1 MNSNSRLTRTRSW
14 SAVICLALL
23 AGCSGTIR
31 DFEPAP
37 PSPAEIRAHVARLL
51 PPGTKDREA
60 WAADVQ
66 VAFTS
71 LEITPSASNL
81 CAALAVA
88 EQESGITADPPVAG
102 LPKIAWSEIERRA
115 DSLGIPMLA
124 VRIAL
129 KLPSPN
135 GDSYGERLDT
145 VRTERELSLIF
156 EDFISM
162 VPLGKRLFG
171 DLNPVR
177 TAGAMQVSVAFAEQH
192 AKRRTYPYLVTD
204 SIRREVFT
212 RHGGM
217 YFGIA
222 HLLDYPASYDS
233 QLYRFADFNAGHYA
247 SRNAA
252 FQEAVSLASG
262 IRLALDGDLII
273 HGNSASDAPGAT
285 ERAVRTL
292 GKSIDMDER
301 AIRRALEE
309 GDTEAFEDS
318 RLYKRVFEL
327 AEKRAGRPL
336 ARAVLPQIAL
346 AGPKISRKLTTGWFA
361 KRVETRYRRCLARG
375 GESADA

>member
-1 MNSNSRLTRTRSW
+1 MHSILRLTRARTW
-14 SAVICLALL
+14 SATISLALL

-37 PSPAEIRAHVARLL
+37 ASPAEIRAHVARLL
-51 PPGTKDREA
+51 PPGTKDRDG
-60 WAADVQ
+60 WATDVQ

-71 LEITPSASNL
+71 LELTPSVSNL

-115 DSLGIPMLA
+115 DKLGIPMLA

-192 AKRRTYPYLVTD
+192 AKRRTYPYLVPD

-222 HLLDYPASYDS
+222 HLLDYSASYDS
-233 QLYRFADFNAGHYA
+233 PLYRFADFNAGRYA

-252 FQEAVSLASG
+252 FQKAVSAASG
-262 IRLALDGDLII
+262 IKLALDGDLII
-273 HGNSASDAPGAT
+273 HGKAASDPGAT

-309 GDTEAFEDS
+309 GDTEGFEDT

-327 AEKRAGRPL
+327 AEQREGRPL

>member
-1 MNSNSRLTRTRSW
+1 MHSILRLTRARTW
-14 SAVICLALL
+14 SAAITLSLL

-31 DFEPAP
+31 DFEPTP
-37 PSPAEIRAHVARLL
+37 LSPTEVRAQVLRLL
-51 PPGTKDREA
+51 PSGTADREG
-60 WAADVQ
+60 WAADIQ

-88 EQESGITADPPVAG
+88 EQESGLTADPPVAG
-102 LPKIAWSEIERRA
+102 LPKMAWSEIERRA
-115 DSLGIPMLA
+115 DRLGVPMLA

-177 TAGAMQVSVAFAEQH
+177 TGGAMQVNVAFAEHH
-192 AKRRTYPYLVTD
+192 ARARTYPYLVTD

-222 HLLDYPASYDS
+222 HLLDYPANYESP
-233 QLYRFADFNAGHYA
+233 LYRFADFNAGRYA

-252 FQEAVSLASG
+252 FQKAVSAASG
-262 IRLALDGDLII
+262 IRLVLDGDLIAY
-273 HGNSASDAPGAT
+273 GRAASDPGAT

-292 GKSIDMDER
+292 SESIDMDDG
-301 AIRRALEE
+301 AIRRALE
-309 GDTEAFEDS
+309 DNDSDAFGES

-327 AEKRAGRPL
+327 AEKHERRALP
-336 ARAVLPQIAL
+336 RAVLPQIAL
-346 AGPKISRKLTTGWFA
+346 AGPKISRKLTTAWFA
-361 KRVETRYRRCLARG
+361 KRVDTRYRRCLARG
-375 GESADA
+375 GASSNA

>member
-1 MNSNSRLTRTRSW
+1 MHSILRLTRARTW
-14 SAVICLALL
+14 SATISLALL

-37 PSPAEIRAHVARLL
+37 ASPAEIRAHVARLL
-51 PPGTKDREA
+51 PPGTKDRDG
-60 WAADVQ
+60 WATDVQ

-71 LEITPSASNL
+71 LELTPSVSNL

-115 DSLGIPMLA
+115 DKLGIPMLA

-192 AKRRTYPYLVTD
+192 AKRRTYPYLVPD

-222 HLLDYPASYDS
+222 HLLDYPANYDS
-233 QLYRFADFNAGHYA
+233 PLYRFADFNAGRYA

-252 FQEAVSLASG
+252 FQKAVSAASG
-262 IRLALDGDLII
+262 IKLALDGDLII
-273 HGNSASDAPGAT
+273 HGKAASDPGAT

-309 GDTEAFEDS
+309 GDTEGFEDT

-327 AEKRAGRPL
+327 AEQREGRPL

>member
-1 MNSNSRLTRTRSW
+1 MHSILRLTRARTW
-14 SAVICLALL
+14 SAAITLSLL

-31 DFEPAP
+31 DFEPTP
-37 PSPAEIRAHVARLL
+37 LSPTEVRAQVLRLL
-51 PPGTKDREA
+51 PSGTADREG
-60 WAADVQ
+60 WAADIQ

-88 EQESGITADPPVAG
+88 EQESGLTADPPVAG
-102 LPKIAWSEIERRA
+102 LPKMAWSEIERRA
-115 DSLGIPMLA
+115 NRLGVPMLA

-177 TAGAMQVSVAFAEQH
+177 TGGAMQVSVAFAEHH
-192 AKRRTYPYLVTD
+192 ARARTYPYLVTD

-222 HLLDYPASYDS
+222 HLLDYPANYESP
-233 QLYRFADFNAGHYA
+233 LYRFADFNAGRYA

-252 FQEAVSLASG
+252 FQKAVSAASG
-262 IRLALDGDLII
+262 IRLVLDGDLIAY
-273 HGNSASDAPGAT
+273 GRSASDPGAT

-292 GKSIDMDER
+292 SESIDMDDG
-301 AIRRALEE
+301 AIRRALE
-309 GDTEAFEDS
+309 DNDSDAFGES

-327 AEKRAGRPL
+327 AEKHERRALP
-336 ARAVLPQIAL
+336 RAVLPQIAL
-346 AGPKISRKLTTGWFA
+346 AGPKISRKLTTAWFA
-361 KRVETRYRRCLARG
+361 KRVDTRYRRCLARG
-375 GESADA
+375 GASSNA

>member
-1 MNSNSRLTRTRSW
+1 MHSILRLTRARTW
-14 SAVICLALL
+14 SAAITLSLL

-31 DFEPAP
+31 DFEPTP
-37 PSPAEIRAHVARLL
+37 LSPTEVRAQVLRLL
-51 PPGTKDREA
+51 PSGTADREG
-60 WAADVQ
+60 WAADIQ

-88 EQESGITADPPVAG
+88 EQESGLTADPPVAG
-102 LPKIAWSEIERRA
+102 LPKMAWSEIERRA
-115 DSLGIPMLA
+115 DRLGVPMLA

-177 TAGAMQVSVAFAEQH
+177 TGGAMQVSVAFAEHH
-192 AKRRTYPYLVTD
+192 ARARTYPYLVTD

-222 HLLDYPASYDS
+222 HLLDYPANYESP
-233 QLYRFADFNAGHYA
+233 LYRFADFNAGRYA

-252 FQEAVSLASG
+252 FQKAVSAASG
-262 IRLALDGDLII
+262 IRLVLDGDLIAY
-273 HGNSASDAPGAT
+273 GRAASDPGAT

-292 GKSIDMDER
+292 SESIDMDDG
-301 AIRRALEE
+301 AIRRALE
-309 GDTEAFEDS
+309 DNDSDAFGES

-327 AEKRAGRPL
+327 AEKHERRALP
-336 ARAVLPQIAL
+336 RAVLPQIAL
-346 AGPKISRKLTTGWFA
+346 AGPKISRKLTTAWFA
-361 KRVETRYRRCLARG
+361 KRVDTRYRRCLARG
-375 GESADA
+375 GASSNA

>member
-1 MNSNSRLTRTRSW
+1 MHSILRLTRARTWGAAITLS
-14 SAVICLALL
+14 LL

-31 DFEPAP
+31 DFEPTP
-37 PSPAEIRAHVARLL
+37 LSPTQVRAQVLHLL
-51 PPGTKDREA
+51 PPGTDDREG
-60 WAADVQ
+60 WAADIQ

-71 LEITPSASNL
+71 LEITPSVSNV

-88 EQESGITADPPVAG
+88 EQESGLTADPPVAG
-102 LPKIAWSEIERRA
+102 LPKMAWSEIERRA
-115 DSLGIPMLA
+115 DRLGVPMLA

-135 GDSYGERLDT
+135 GDAYGERLDT

-177 TAGAMQVSVAFAEQH
+177 TGGAMQVSVAFAEQH
-192 AKRRTYPYLVTD
+192 ARARTYPYLVTD

-222 HLLDYPASYDS
+222 HLLDYPANYDRP
-233 QLYRFADFNAGHYA
+233 LYRFADFNAGRYA

-252 FQEAVSLASG
+252 FQKAVSAASG
-262 IRLALDGDLII
+262 IRLALDGDLITP
-273 HGNSASDAPGAT
+273 GRSASDPGAT

-292 GKSIDMDER
+292 SKSIDMDES
-301 AIRRALEE
+301 AIRRALE
-309 GDTEAFEDS
+309 DDDSDAFGDS

-327 AEKRAGRPL
+327 AEKHERRALP
-336 ARAVLPQIAL
+336 RAVLPQIAL
-346 AGPKISRKLTTGWFA
+346 AGPKISRKLTTAWFA
-361 KRVETRYRRCLARG
+361 KRVDTRYRRCLARG
-375 GESADA
+375 GASSDA